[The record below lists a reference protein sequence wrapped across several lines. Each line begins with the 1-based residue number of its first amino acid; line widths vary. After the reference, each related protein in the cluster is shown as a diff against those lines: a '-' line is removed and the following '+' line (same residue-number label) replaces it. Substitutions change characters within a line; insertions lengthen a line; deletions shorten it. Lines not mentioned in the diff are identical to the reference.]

1 MTGVLAFADLMR
13 EKENMDDQDR
23 EDLEVII
30 RETKRAREIVRSLL
44 DYARETPSMKVS
56 LNINDLVRQTT
67 QLLGKREAFQ
77 NVNIVEALDDDLPPV
92 NGDRNQLQQVL
103 VNLSL
108 NACEAMA
115 DGGTLMIATSNEN
128 DRVLVE
134 VTDTGVGIKQE
145 HLDKI
150 FEPFFTT
157 KAVGKGTG
165 LGLSVSY
172 GIVQQHGG
180 TLDVESVPRKGT
192 TFIISLPTATDAR
205 EQSK

>member
-1 MTGVLAFADLMR
+1 
-13 EKENMDDQDR
+13 MDDQDR

-30 RETKRAREIVRSLL
+30 RETKRAREIVRGLL
-44 DYARETPSMKVS
+44 DYARETPSIKVS
-56 LNINDLVRQTT
+56 LNVNDVVRQTM

-77 NVNIVEALDDDLPPV
+77 QVNLVKALADNLSLV
-92 NGDRNQLQQVL
+92 GGDRNQLQQVL

-108 NACEAMA
+108 NACEAMS
-115 DGGTLMIATSNEN
+115 DGGTLMIATSGTN
-128 DRVLVE
+128 DQVVIE
-134 VTDTGVGIKQE
+134 VTDTGCGIKPE

-165 LGLSVSY
+165 LGLSVTY

-180 TLDVESVPRKGT
+180 TLEVESAVGKGT
-192 TFIISLPTATDAR
+192 TFIITLPA
-205 EQSK
+205 EKG